1 MRKNKALITAA
12 ALISLTAITACTS
25 TTGGQASN
33 QTAAKKS
40 VSKVTI
46 GFDQREL
53 DAPYYTAMVDEAKQ
67 VAQQD
72 GFKLVVQNAN
82 SDPVTQVNQ
91 VQTMVAQGVDLV
103 VVNAVSPQA
112 EKAQLLRLAKKVPL
126 MFIDTGIPGVGFTT
140 VQSNNVAIGTLSGQL
155 TAARIGKGKTINLA
169 ILNGGPTDEIVG
181 PDRQKGFLAGLKDGG
196 ITFHVVASAEAD
208 YTEDKAVPA
217 TQDILSAHPD
227 VNLIVGLNDSMTL
240 GALKVLQ
247 QRHDTKV
254 LVAAAADGQKQALQA
269 IKTGGCH
276 GQYISTGLNSP
287 KLATDKVFRIAVSVT
302 TGKSAP
308 SSYPKLSYTKAA
320 GINCKNV
327 TQYYDPSSVF

>member
-1 MRKNKALITAA
+1 MRKSKALSASAA
-12 ALISLTAITACTS
+12 VILMAVLAACSSTS
-25 TTGGQASN
+25 GGQASTR
-33 QTAAKKS
+33 TASKKT
-40 VSKVTI
+40 VSQVTI

-67 VAQQD
+67 IASQQ
-72 GFKLVVQNAN
+72 GFKLDVQNAS

-91 VQTMVAQGVDLV
+91 VQTMIAQGVNLV

-112 EKAQLLRLAKKVPL
+112 EKTQLTRLAKKVPL

-140 VQSNNVAIGTLSGQL
+140 VQSDNVAIGTLSGEL
-155 TAARIGKGKTINLA
+155 TAARIGKGKSVNIA

-181 PDRQKGFLAGLKDGG
+181 PDRQKGFLAGLADGG
-196 ITFHVVASAEAD
+196 VTAHIVASAAAD
-208 YTEDKAVPA
+208 YTEDMAVPA
-217 TQDILSAHPD
+217 TQDILSAHPN

-247 QRHDTKV
+247 ERHDTKV
-254 LVAAAADGQKQALQA
+254 LVAAPADGQKQALQA
-269 IKTGGCH
+269 IESGGCH

-287 KLATDKVFRIAVSVT
+287 ALATVKVFQIAVSVT

-308 SSYPKLSYTKAA
+308 ASYPKLSYTKAA
-320 GINCKNV
+320 GINCDNV
-327 TQYYDPSSVF
+327 SHYYNPSSVF